1 MYDGEN
7 TRMGCSAHNTQP
19 GPGKWR
25 HRQLQ
30 SAAPLSQKKIYSI
43 VTCSA
48 EVANAKFA
56 NNATGFNAFNL
67 SAWAKKRE
75 RQMNALAERARGFVD
90 SAKRRTLQAAAEPLS
105 AVELQ
110 AATEPLSA
118 TEPQKA
124 APQAAAEA
132 PAAGNPPATVSQPE
146 SIKPELA
153 SAEPQLLDLDELENT
168 GVDLQNDK
176 PQSDKNE
183 ANTGISPRNRRRNQ

>member
-19 GPGKWR
+19 EPGKWH

-90 SAKRRTLQAAAEPLS
+90 SAKRRTLQAAAE
-105 AVELQ
+105 
-110 AATEPLSA
+110 
-118 TEPQKA
+118 
-124 APQAAAEA
+124 A

>member
-1 MYDGEN
+1 MRYDSWEMYDGEN

-19 GPGKWR
+19 EPGKWH

-105 AVELQ
+105 A
-110 AATEPLSA
+110 
-118 TEPQKA
+118 TEPQ
-124 APQAAAEA
+124 
-132 PAAGNPPATVSQPE
+132 
-146 SIKPELA
+146 
-153 SAEPQLLDLDELENT
+153 
-168 GVDLQNDK
+168 
-176 PQSDKNE
+176 
-183 ANTGISPRNRRRNQ
+183 